1 MDLRRYREIND
12 RFERTLVFRLG
23 GEAGFFSELN
33 NMLLAMVYCLAYE
46 IRFVLYSGGANFEVC
61 RGWEDFFMPFCEEA
75 ADPEHRVLNP
85 RRPPGRMTMAQQL
98 QIYRLKRRHGVDFL
112 THELWDRFRDRR
124 FVRRRFSFAGGRRL
138 GLRSAA
144 RILMPIVWR
153 YNAHTW
159 SRVEAIKRSVS
170 ISGEY
175 LGLHIRRG
183 DKSLEEPAV
192 EVSRYVDKAKSVSSV
207 RQIFLLTDDFR
218 VFEEV
223 ARDHPD
229 CAFSTLCTPSERGYV
244 HREFLHLEPHAR
256 EARLLRLFASVDI
269 LAAAQQVVCTFSSNV
284 GMYLGMR
291 MDDDRVWGVDQKRWM
306 IQ

>member
-144 RILMPIVWR
+144 RILMPFVWR
-153 YNAHTW
+153 YKADTW
-159 SRVEAIKRSVS
+159 SQVDAIQRSVS
-170 ISGEY
+170 MSGEC
-175 LGLHIRRG
+175 LGLHIRRR
-183 DKSLEEPAV
+183 DKSL
-192 EVSRYVDKAKSVSSV
+192 
-207 RQIFLLTDDFR
+207 
-218 VFEEV
+218 
-223 ARDHPD
+223 
-229 CAFSTLCTPSERGYV
+229 
-244 HREFLHLEPHAR
+244 
-256 EARLLRLFASVDI
+256 
-269 LAAAQQVVCTFSSNV
+269 
-284 GMYLGMR
+284 
-291 MDDDRVWGVDQKRWM
+291 
-306 IQ
+306 